1 MKIELKIS
9 HPDFLQ
15 DLQISEVL
23 KAYELCLKSVKMYE
37 FFYKEFK
44 NELFFRLWQER
55 LILNDLFN
63 YEYEF
68 VFEASLEEAY
78 ILALAQELK
87 IVYECKKASLLCK
100 NSECKDLIFR
110 LWASSVNESQK
121 ALKEGLVGLNE
132 PNINSFINTLLKDII
147 K

>member
-9 HPDFLQ
+9 HPEFLQ
-15 DLQISEVL
+15 DLQINEVL
-23 KAYELCLKSVKMYE
+23 KTYELCLQSVKMYE
-37 FFYKEFK
+37 FFYKKFK

-63 YEYEF
+63 YEYDF
-68 VFEASLEEAY
+68 IFEASLEEAY
-78 ILALAQELK
+78 ILLLANEIK

-100 NSECKDLIFR
+100 NNECKDLIFR